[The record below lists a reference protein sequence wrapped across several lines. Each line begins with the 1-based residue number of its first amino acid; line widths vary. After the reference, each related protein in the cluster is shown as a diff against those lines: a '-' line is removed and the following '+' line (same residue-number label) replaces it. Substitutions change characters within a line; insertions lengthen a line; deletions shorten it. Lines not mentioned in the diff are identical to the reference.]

1 MSKRALMPDQKMLSG
16 ELSLWSAVLL
26 GQGEKDWAE
35 LLDRAAAK
43 IAQGDQDEAT
53 AASLRL
59 FAVVVG
65 QKDQPSFQ
73 ALLEKAA
80 DLLAQSPSLPA
91 Q

>member
-1 MSKRALMPDQKMLSG
+1 MPDPKMLSG

-43 IAQGDQDEAT
+43 IAQGEQDQQT

-59 FAVVVG
+59 YAVVVG

-73 ALLEKAA
+73 VLLEKAA
-80 DLLAQSPSLPA
+80 DLLAIPSGPA
-91 Q
+91 AH

>member
-1 MSKRALMPDQKMLSG
+1 MPDPKMLSG

>member
-1 MSKRALMPDQKMLSG
+1 MISG
-16 ELSLWSAVLL
+16 ELSLWAAVLL

-43 IAQGDQDEAT
+43 IAQGEQDQQT

-80 DLLAQSPSLPA
+80 DLLAQAPSLRA

>member
-1 MSKRALMPDQKMLSG
+1 MPDPKILSG
-16 ELSLWSAVLL
+16 ELGLWSAVLL

-43 IAQGDQDEAT
+43 IAQGEQDQQT

-59 FAVVVG
+59 YAVVVG

-80 DLLAQSPSLPA
+80 DRLAISSDPPA
-91 Q
+91 H

>member
-1 MSKRALMPDQKMLSG
+1 MPDHKMLSG

-35 LLDRAAAK
+35 LLDKAASK
-43 IAQGDQDEAT
+43 IARGEQDEAA

-59 FAVVVG
+59 YAVVVG
-65 QKDQPSFQ
+65 QKVQTSFQ

-80 DLLAQSPSLPA
+80 DCLTTSSSPSAP
-91 Q
+91 

>member
-1 MSKRALMPDQKMLSG
+1 MPDHKMLSG

-43 IAQGDQDEAT
+43 IAQGEQDQQT

-59 FAVVVG
+59 YAVVVG

-80 DLLAQSPSLPA
+80 DLLSIPLDPSAL
-91 Q
+91 

>member
-1 MSKRALMPDQKMLSG
+1 MSERAPMLDSTMLSG

-35 LLDRAAAK
+35 LLDQAAAK
-43 IAQGDQDEAT
+43 IARGEQDEAT

-59 FAVVVG
+59 YAVVVG

-80 DLLAQSPSLPA
+80 NSLITSSSPSAP
-91 Q
+91 

>member
-1 MSKRALMPDQKMLSG
+1 MPDPKMLSG

-35 LLDRAAAK
+35 LLDRAATK
-43 IAQGDQDEAT
+43 IARGEQDEAT

-59 FAVVVG
+59 YTAVVG
-65 QKDQPSFQ
+65 QKNQPSFQ

-80 DLLAQSPSLPA
+80 ASLG
-91 Q
+91 

>member
-1 MSKRALMPDQKMLSG
+1 MPDHKMLSG
-16 ELSLWSAVLL
+16 ELGLWSAVLL

-43 IAQGDQDEAT
+43 LAQREQDEAI

-59 FAVVVG
+59 YAVVVG
-65 QKDQPSFQ
+65 QKNQPSFQ

-80 DLLAQSPSLPA
+80 GSLS
-91 Q
+91 

>member
-1 MSKRALMPDQKMLSG
+1 MPAPEMISG
-16 ELSLWSAVLL
+16 ELSLWAAVLL

-43 IAQGDQDEAT
+43 IAQGEQDQQT

-59 FAVVVG
+59 FAVVVW

-80 DLLAQSPSLPA
+80 DLLAQAPSLPA